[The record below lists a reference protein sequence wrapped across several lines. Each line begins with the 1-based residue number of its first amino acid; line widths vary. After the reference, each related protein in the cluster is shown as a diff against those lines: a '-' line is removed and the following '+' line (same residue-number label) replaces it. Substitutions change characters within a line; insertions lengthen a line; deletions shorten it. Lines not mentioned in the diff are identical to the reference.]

1 MVNPL
6 RDLKLAEFNRLLPMA
21 RESIKRKL
29 HILEKEQEKKNLE
42 VLLEQRQKEIDYCN
56 KMIEFMSEFQN
67 LDSDTSSAFENL
79 RIKLENSIVNYKKE
93 KSEFKSSIDLIRDHI
108 FQNEDIFELETSLF
122 ETIISQLSCC
132 KGFLNEDDINEEYIE
147 EYIYLWILNY
157 TGRKTLTTEKPL
169 SFNVSK
175 LVSLCN
181 LSDVKKDALL
191 TQLNNQSTSTAVFF
205 SIFYDKDI

>member
-1 MVNPL
+1 MANTL

-21 RESIKRKL
+21 RESINRKL
-29 HILEKEQEKKNLE
+29 HILEKEKEKKNLE

-56 KMIEFMSEFQN
+56 NMIGIMSEFQN
-67 LDSDTSSAFENL
+67 LDSDTSSAFEKL
-79 RIKLENSIVNYKKE
+79 RIKLEDNIANYKME
-93 KSEFKSSIDLIRDHI
+93 KSELKSSIDLIRDHI
-108 FQNEDIFELETSLF
+108 FQNEVIFELETSLF
-122 ETIISQLSCC
+122 EAIVSQLSCC

-157 TGRKTLTTEKPL
+157 TVRKTLTNEKPL

-181 LSDVKKDALL
+181 LSDIKKDELL
-191 TQLNNQSTSTAVFF
+191 TQLNDQNTSTAVFF

>member
-1 MVNPL
+1 MNDTIREL
-6 RDLKLAEFNRLLPMA
+6 QLSEFNRLLPMA

-29 HILEKEQEKKNLE
+29 HILEAKQELKRIEVTLEKTKKFIECHDSILEILAEQENFLDYKLKMDDILEFFKKKQSE
-42 VLLEQRQKEIDYCN
+42 CEHLLDQLKESISKY
-56 KMIEFMSEFQN
+56 
-67 LDSDTSSAFENL
+67 EN
-79 RIKLENSIVNYKKE
+79 RFI
-93 KSEFKSSIDLIRDHI
+93 
-108 FQNEDIFELETSLF
+108 LETCLF
-122 ETIISQLSCC
+122 EAILSQLSCC